1 MSDLGSNSEPIHTN
15 IGMVCMLHTGPLT
28 QCAVDIIFT
37 RCKSPGSRRLPFKTF
52 LSALAAVADESGF
65 SFAAI
70 TAALNGLPPSL
81 QQQPTAAAAGAG
93 LPTSRRHSLGSCY
106 AQTRLSISDL
116 TDTRVGPC
124 LADRSSA
131 PAGRQQEAKHALA
144 MSYDSL
150 MGHRRSTSTGAVVGS
165 GASTPSWTMR
175 ASAGAAVWGTRAGS
189 PSSERTP
196 ASGAVTPVSA
206 GECGAEPATH
216 RQQQPPQQHQLQQ
229 QQQHD
234 KEYPEQPLQ
243 QDREAAELGV
253 PRQPPYMTQ
262 MLSGRDAVQN
272 PLFEGDS
279 EGACLMGRW
288 LSGYMPFIHSWQS
301 HASGSLNIAALVAVR
316 KCRHASLSCVCP
328 DRGIQTLSLLML

>member
-1 MSDLGSNSEPIHTN
+1 MGYLTLAATVSPIPTNIHTP
-15 IGMVCMLHTGPLT
+15 CMLHTGPLS

-52 LSALAAVADESGF
+52 LSALAAVADESGV

-81 QQQPTAAAAGAG
+81 QQLPNAAAASTS
-93 LPTSRRHSLGSCY
+93 LPMSRRHSLGSCY

-116 TDTRVGPC
+116 TDKRVGPC
-124 LADRSSA
+124 LVDRSSA
-131 PAGRQQEAKHALA
+131 PAGRQHEAKQALA

-150 MGHRRSTSTGAVVGS
+150 LGHRRSTSTGAVGGS

-189 PSSERTP
+189 PSSQRTP
-196 ASGAVTPVSA
+196 GSGAVTPVSA

-216 RQQQPPQQHQLQQ
+216 RQHQPPQQHQHQQ
-229 QQQHD
+229 QQQHHHD
-234 KEYPEQPLQ
+234 KEYPEQPSQ

-253 PRQPPYMTQ
+253 PRQPPPYMPHV
-262 MLSGRDAVQN
+262 LSGRDAVQN

-279 EGACLMGRW
+279 EGGCLRGCCYQ
-288 LSGYMPFIHSWQS
+288 G
-301 HASGSLNIAALVAVR
+301 ALR
-316 KCRHASLSCVCP
+316 SQCC
-328 DRGIQTLSLLML
+328 